1 MSDDRT
7 VPTPAPADR
16 PSFKILVGGTAVS
29 AEYQVQSVVV
39 SRGFNRVAAA
49 EMFVLDGDPSAET
62 FKVSNAADFIPGAE
76 IEIQAGY
83 HGTEESIFKGIVVR
97 HGVKSLQ
104 RKPSQLRV
112 ECRDAA
118 VKLTVGRNS
127 AYFYDQKDSE
137 IIESLAGDA
146 GLQNDVEATQVSHPQ
161 MVQFYSTDWDFIL
174 SRAEANGKVVLT
186 SDGKL
191 VVKAPDAS
199 ASPAVSLRFG
209 GNLLEFEAVMDA
221 RTQFSSVQGL
231 AWSAADQAMVEVDAA
246 AGAAAA
252 PGNVSSDDLASVI
265 GLSALAL
272 KHAGQVKDQE
282 LQAWADGEKARS
294 GFAKVRGRARTQ
306 GFAAIHPGD
315 VIELAGVGD
324 RFAGNALVAGIRH
337 EIDSRNWETDIEF
350 GLSADAFGSRERNV
364 VEAPANGLLPG
375 VGGLQIGLVTAL
387 EGDPDGEERIK
398 VRIPMID
405 PSEEG
410 VWARIA
416 TLDAGSSRGTVF
428 RPEIGDEVVLGFLND
443 DPRNPIVLGHMHSS
457 AKASPIPASDDNN
470 EKGLVTRSGIELKFD
485 DDKKVVTLKT
495 PGGNSVIVSDEDQ
508 GILMEDQNG
517 NKLTLNADGITLESA
532 ADVSIKASGDVKVE
546 GANVEASAQAQFKAE
561 GSGGVE
567 VSSSANTT
575 IKGSLVQ
582 IN

>member
-7 VPTPAPADR
+7 VPTAAPADR

-49 EMFVLDGDPSAET
+49 EIFVLDGDPSAES
-62 FKVSNAADFIPGAE
+62 FKVSNAADFLPGAE
-76 IEIQAGY
+76 VEVQAGY
-83 HGTEESIFKGIVVR
+83 HGTEESIFRGIVVR

-112 ECRDAA
+112 ECRDAS
-118 VKLTVGRNS
+118 VKLTVGRKS

-146 GLQNDVEATQVSHPQ
+146 GLQTEVEATQVSHPQ

-174 SRAEANGKVVLT
+174 TRAEANGKVVLT

-199 ASPAVSLRFG
+199 AAPAVSLRFG

-221 RTQFSSVQGL
+221 RTQFSSVQTL
-231 AWSAADQAMVEVDAA
+231 AWSAADQAMVEVEAA
-246 AGAAAA
+246 AGSAAA

-282 LQAWADGEKARS
+282 LQAWADGEKTRS

-315 VIELAGVGD
+315 VIDLAGIGD
-324 RFAGNALVAGIRH
+324 RFTGKALVAGVRH
-337 EIDSRNWETDIEF
+337 EIDGRNWETDIEF
-350 GLSADAFGSRERNV
+350 GLSAEAFGSRERNV
-364 VEAPANGLLPG
+364 IEAPANGLLPG

-387 EGDPDGEERIK
+387 EGDPGGEERIK
-398 VRIPMID
+398 VRIPLID
-405 PSEEG
+405 PGEEG

-443 DPRNPIVLGHMHSS
+443 DPRNPVVLGQMHSS
-457 AKASPIPASDDNN
+457 AKASPIPAADANN
-470 EKGLVTRSGIELKFD
+470 EKGLVTRSGIEFKFD

-495 PGGNSVIVSDEDQ
+495 PGGNSVVVSDDAQ
-508 GILMEDQNG
+508 GILFEDQNG
-517 NKLTLNADGITLESA
+517 NKLSLDSNGIKLESA
-532 ADVSIKASGDVKVE
+532 SDVSIKASGDIKIQ
-546 GANVEASAQAQFKAE
+546 GANVENKADAQFKAE
-561 GSGGVE
+561 GSGGAE